1 MFNFKGI
8 ELKDFKKIIE
18 IIEDCEDTKLDVN
31 MSVAGNNIFMMS
43 SEQETELYIKKSLD
57 SIIISRVNFKNKR
70 KGIMTKVLNELINL
84 TKYYGYNKI
93 IVESVLTEE
102 MSKFCIKNNFIQK
115 PNYFG
120 EFDGY
125 MGDYEFILS

>member
-8 ELKDFKKIIE
+8 EIKDFKKIIE

-43 SEQETELYIKKSLD
+43 AEQETELYIKKSLD

-84 TKYYGYNKI
+84 TKHYRYDKI
-93 IVESVLTEE
+93 VVESVLSEE

-125 MGDYEFILS
+125 MGDYELILN